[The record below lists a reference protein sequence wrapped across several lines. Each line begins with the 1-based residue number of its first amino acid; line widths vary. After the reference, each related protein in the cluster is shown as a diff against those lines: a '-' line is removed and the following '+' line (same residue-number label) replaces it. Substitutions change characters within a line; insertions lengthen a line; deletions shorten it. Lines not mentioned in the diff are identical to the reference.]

1 MSPKKPT
8 RRIQFG
14 FSLIELLIVI
24 SIIGIMAAIA
34 VPKLINYLKTGR
46 ETAAV
51 ESLRSIHNSQTLYAS
66 TKGGFGTLKAL
77 AERGMIDKT
86 YASGKAINH
95 YIYTDSDVAADA
107 YCVHADRMSDGSAY
121 KDFNI
126 TEDGIV
132 HFIESPAKGTVPRG
146 QGTPISGGEGA
157 EEQAEP
163 AKK

>member
-8 RRIQFG
+8 RRTQLG

-34 VPKLINYLKTGR
+34 IPKLNNYLKTGR
-46 ETAAV
+46 EAAAV
-51 ESLRSIHNSQTLYAS
+51 QSLRSIHDSEAHYNSTRGQ
-66 TKGGFGTLKAL
+66 FGTLKAL
-77 AERGMIDKT
+77 AEKGLIDKT
-86 YASGKAINH
+86 YASGRAVNH

-121 KDFNI
+121 KDYNI

-132 HFIESPAKGTVPRG
+132 HFIESPTKSTVPRG
-146 QGTPISGGEGA
+146 QGTPISGGEA
-157 EEQAEP
+157 AAEQAEP